1 VYCPC
6 GIGSAPLCL
15 LDWYNARAMKL
26 FRFSILF
33 IVPALLAGGQPQ
45 PNSKTQKDAKP
56 QTVVIRAGTLLDG
69 KGHALHNVL
78 ILVQEGKIVRVEPN
92 TNNQRAGAATYDLSH
107 LTVMPGWIDLHD
119 HITWH
124 FGPNGR
130 IEDKSETPYQ
140 AALAAAENTYATL
153 MAGFTTIQSVG
164 SPEDKELRAALES
177 GRLPGPRLLT
187 SLEPIED
194 TKLTPEQIRE
204 TVRKLKADGAD
215 LVKIFASRSIRQ
227 GGTRTLSDEQLQA
240 ACSEAKAQ
248 GLRTLVHAYRDAV
261 RAAANAGCTEVEHGT
276 YATQEDLDAM
286 AQHGTFF
293 DPQVGLVIHN
303 YLDNKQKFI
312 GVGSYTEEGF
322 AKMQEVLPV
331 IADMFKH
338 ALATK
343 NLKIV
348 FGTDAVAGAH
358 GRNAEEFIDRV
369 HAGEDPMDALVAASS
384 RAAESLNMQNEIGTI
399 APGMQAD
406 IIAVDG
412 DPLKDITAVRK
423 VVFVMKGGK
432 VYRNEAAGRNR
443 D

>member
-1 VYCPC
+1 
-6 GIGSAPLCL
+6 
-15 LDWYNARAMKL
+15 MKL
-26 FRFSILF
+26 LKLSIFL
-33 IVPALLAGGQPQ
+33 IVSSLLA
-45 PNSKTQKDAKP
+45 AA
-56 QTVVIRAGTLLDG
+56 QTRPVVIRAGTLLDG
-69 KGHALHNVL
+69 AGHTLHNVL
-78 ILVQEGKIVRVEPN
+78 IVVQDGKIIRVEPN
-92 TNNQRAGAATYDLSH
+92 AKGQQLAKAASYDLTH
-107 LTVMPGWIDLHD
+107 MTVMPGWIDLHD

-130 IEDKSETPYQ
+130 IEDKSETPQQ
-140 AALAAAENTYATL
+140 AALAAAGNSYATL

-164 SPEDKELRAALES
+164 SPEDKELRAAINS
-177 GRLPGPRLLT
+177 GAVPGPRLLT

-194 TKLTPEQIRE
+194 PKLTPEQIHDA
-204 TVRKLKADGAD
+204 VRKLKADGAD

-227 GGTRTLSDEQLQA
+227 GGGQTLTDEQLQA

-248 GLRTLVHAYRDAV
+248 GLRTLVHAYRTAV

-276 YATQEDLDAM
+276 YATQEDLDDM

-303 YLDNKQKFI
+303 YLDNKEKFLGI
-312 GVGSYTEEGF
+312 GTYTEEGF
-322 AKMQEVLPV
+322 SKMQEVLPV
-331 IADMFKH
+331 IAEMFKQ

-358 GRNAEEFIDRV
+358 GRNAEEFIYRV
-369 HAGEDPMDALVAASS
+369 QAGENPMDALMAANA
-384 RAAESLNMQNEIGTI
+384 RAAESLNMQKEIGII

-406 IIAVDG
+406 IIALDG
-412 DPLKDITAVRK
+412 DPLKDITAVRR

-432 VYRNEAAGRNR
+432 VYKNEAAR
-443 D
+443 

>member
-1 VYCPC
+1 MHTKQL
-6 GIGSAPLCL
+6 I
-15 LDWYNARAMKL
+15 
-26 FRFSILF
+26 ILA
-33 IVPALLAGGQPQ
+33 ALLLLSLRSTAQQG
-45 PNSKTQKDAKP
+45 TI
-56 QTVVIRAGTLLDG
+56 VLRAGTLLDG

-78 ILVQEGKIVRVEPN
+78 IVVQAGKIVRVDAN
-92 TNNQRAGAATYDLSH
+92 ARDQRDPAAAFYDLSSM
-107 LTVMPGWIDLHD
+107 TVMPGWIDLHD

-124 FGPNGR
+124 FGPNGH
-130 IEDKSETPYQ
+130 IDDKSETPSQ
-140 AALAAAENTYATL
+140 AALAAAGNAYATL

-164 SPEDKELRAALES
+164 SPEDKELRAAINS
-177 GRLPGPRLLT
+177 GTVPGPRLLT

-194 TKLTPEQIRE
+194 PKLTPEQMRE
-204 TVRKLKADGAD
+204 AVRKLKADGAD

-240 ACSEAKAQ
+240 ACSEAKVQ

-261 RAAANAGCTEVEHGT
+261 RAAASAGCTEVEHGT

-303 YLDNKQKFI
+303 YLDNKPKFL
-312 GVGSYTEEGF
+312 GSGTYTEEGF

-331 IADMFKH
+331 IAGMFKH
-338 ALATK
+338 ALATR

-358 GRNAEEFIDRV
+358 GRNAEEFIYRV
-369 HAGEDPMDALVAASS
+369 QAGEDAMQAMVDANA
-384 RAAESLNMQNEIGTI
+384 RAAESLNMQNEIGAV

-412 DPLKDITAVRK
+412 DPLKDITAVRR
-423 VVFVMKGGK
+423 VVFVMKGGR
-432 VYRNEAAGRNR
+432 VYKNQASSR
-443 D
+443 

>member
-1 VYCPC
+1 MRIKMITFV
-6 GIGSAPLCL
+6 L
-15 LDWYNARAMKL
+15 LL
-26 FRFSILF
+26 IS
-33 IVPALLAGGQPQ
+33 LAAQAQQRP
-45 PNSKTQKDAKP
+45 
-56 QTVVIRAGTLLDG
+56 VVIAAGTLLDG
-69 KGHALHNVL
+69 KGHALHNVE
-78 ILVQEGKIVRVEPN
+78 IVVQDGKILRVDP
-92 TNNQRAGAATYDLSH
+92 AGKNPATYDLRK
-107 LTVMPGWIDLHD
+107 LTVMPGLIDVHD

-130 IEDKSETPYQ
+130 AEDKSETQQQ
-140 AALAAAENTYATL
+140 ATLAAAGNAYVTL

-164 SPEDKELRAALES
+164 SPDDKALRAAIAN
-177 GRLPGPRLLT
+177 GTVPGPRLLT

-194 TKLTPEQIRE
+194 ARLTPEQIRE

-215 LVKIFASRSIRQ
+215 LVKIFASKSIRQ
-227 GGTRTLSDEQLQA
+227 GGGQTLTDEQLQA
-240 ACSEAKAQ
+240 ACGEAKAQ
-248 GLRTLVHAYRDAV
+248 GLRSVVHAYRSAV

-303 YLDNKQKFI
+303 YLENKQKFLGI
-312 GVGSYTEEGF
+312 GSYTEEGF

-331 IADMFKH
+331 IAEMFRH

-358 GRNAEEFIDRV
+358 GRNAEELIDRV
-369 HAGEDPMDALVAASS
+369 NAGQSPMDALVAAQS
-384 RAAESLNMQNEIGTI
+384 RSAESLRLENEIGSI

-412 DPLKDITAVRK
+412 DPLKDITVMRK
-423 VVFVMKGGK
+423 VMFVMKGGR
-432 VYRNEAAGRNR
+432 VYKNETAE
-443 D
+443 